1 MESYL
6 EKKIAVSEE
15 TVERWKLEH
24 QMAMKVRDCEE
35 LLDDVCR
42 YYDQVDRQVKSYV
55 DDVIEGNIP
64 YDFEENQRTKTLCR
78 RWLNLARASL
88 ELSNMFNSAGYTVD
102 SKQDLDTCIAEA
114 EESEKN
120 GFELYAMQRAR
131 EIVIPRDFV
140 AKSGSLETWPAY

>member
-15 TVERWKLEH
+15 TVERWKLDH
-24 QMAMKVRDCEE
+24 QMATIVRDFEE
-35 LLDDVCR
+35 LLEDVCR

-55 DDVIEGNIP
+55 DDVIQGNIP
-64 YDFEENQRTKTLCR
+64 YDSEENQRTKTLCR
-78 RWLNLARASL
+78 RWLKLARASL
-88 ELSNMFNSAGYTVD
+88 ELSNTFNSAGYAVD
-102 SKQDLDTCIAEA
+102 SKQELDRCIADA

-131 EIVIPRDFV
+131 EITIPRDFV
-140 AKSGSLETWPAY
+140 ANSGSMETWPAY

>member
-15 TVERWKLEH
+15 TLERWKHDH
-24 QMAMKVRDCEE
+24 QMAMIVRDFEE
-35 LLDDVCR
+35 LLEDVCR
-42 YYDQVDRQVKSYV
+42 YYDQVDRHVKSYV
-55 DDVIEGNIP
+55 DDVIQGNIP
-64 YDFEENQRTKTLCR
+64 YDFDENQRTKTLCR
-78 RWLNLARASL
+78 RWLNLARNSL
-88 ELSNMFNSAGYTVD
+88 ELSNMFNSAGYVVD
-102 SKQDLDTCIAEA
+102 GKLNLDRCIAAA

-140 AKSGSLETWPAY
+140 VKSGSLETWPTY